1 MMLNQLPIEINL
13 EAIQQFCE
21 NEHIVRLSL
30 FGSVLRDDFT
40 AASDVDLL
48 VEYLPGAGTTLLDM
62 ARQESQLT
70 RLLGREVDLRTPQEL
85 SPYFRQEVLDRAV
98 VIYEAVR

>member
-1 MMLNQLPIEINL
+1 MLNQLPIEMNL

-21 NEHIVRLSL
+21 SEPIVRLSL

-40 AASDVDLL
+40 PISDVDLL

-98 VIYEAVR
+98 VIYERN

>member
-1 MMLNQLPIEINL
+1 MNL
-13 EAIQQFCE
+13 AAIQQFCE
-21 NEHIVRLSL
+21 DVPILRLSL

-40 AASDVDLL
+40 PISDVDLL
-48 VEYLPGAGTTLLDM
+48 VEYLPEAGITLLDM

-70 RLLGREVDLRTPQEL
+70 RLLEREVDLRTPQEL

-98 VIYEAVR
+98 VIYERN